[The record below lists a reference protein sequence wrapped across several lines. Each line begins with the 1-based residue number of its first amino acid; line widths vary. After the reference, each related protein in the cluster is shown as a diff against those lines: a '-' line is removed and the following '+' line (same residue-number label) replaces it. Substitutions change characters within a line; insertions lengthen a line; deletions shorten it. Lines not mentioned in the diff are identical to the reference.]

1 MEGRKQ
7 FAEIRCTFKNIWNKI
22 MKNTWES
29 TSLSRCLLEK
39 LAVAVIQGAL
49 CLNLHYPF
57 FSDNH
62 QLNQQKEWTVL
73 HLATQ
78 LLMKGVLH

>member
-1 MEGRKQ
+1 M
-7 FAEIRCTFKNIWNKI
+7 KI
-22 MKNTWES
+22 TSES
-29 TSLSRCLLEK
+29 TSLSQCLLEK

-49 CLNLHYPF
+49 CLSLHYPF

-62 QLNQQKEWTVL
+62 QLNQHKERTVL

-78 LLMKGVLH
+78 LLMKEVLH